1 MRTICLIGRPSPA
14 MRRTV
19 ELVCWR
25 RRNPSYRSLSAPVS
39 RPGWPGRDRFPCPAC
54 WSTSSTRSRCDLCR
68 CVAVTP
74 TRSSSNSPPL
84 NHATGSNPTRP
95 PFAIAPNKSRARS
108 ANSCGRRRAC
118 SSTRAADPRPRRTCR
133 TPADSRNAPPS
144 AGHGR
149 VPDATAQAPSK
160 APRRK
165 VYRPRLN
172 CSPVRCID
180 VAWKSGYGSRG
191 SGPGRLHCCG
201 CGRGRGAGGGAVP
214 ALDGRLEYRQA
225 HETLARTG
233 GDGAS
238 GRGRCRAAAGIGRPA
253 RRSCAEGPARRQF
266 RRGLVVCALHET
278 PSFDRNAVQRRHS

>member
-160 APRRK
+160 VTTARSVSIWR
-165 VYRPRLN
+165 V
-172 CSPVRCID
+172 S
-180 VAWKSGYGSRG
+180 
-191 SGPGRLHCCG
+191 PGRSRSGSDNAHFSLS
-201 CGRGRGAGGGAVP
+201 
-214 ALDGRLEYRQA
+214 RLR
-225 HETLARTG
+225 HR
-233 GDGAS
+233 
-238 GRGRCRAAAGIGRPA
+238 RGRPA
-253 RRSCAEGPARRQF
+253 RTRTSRSRCWSNWCGCGTASCRRRSAAAGSPAPARTAAT
-266 RRGLVVCALHET
+266 G
-278 PSFDRNAVQRRHS
+278 